1 MKKSVSFLTCLL
13 TFPLVFAS
21 CGGEKDARVKKATIS
36 TFSSYEEMQTFNY
49 YNSFGKIGVNTDPKF
64 ITDGN
69 TRARVEIHGNPK
81 GNDPSMYIWCD
92 TKYFSANDFSYVKA
106 LTMDVFNESGRE
118 TKLTLSFTSRKNKL
132 RKTYPGTEYL
142 LSPGKNNLVYYI
154 DRQVA
159 KYLCDIDALE
169 YIRFDFAQTD
179 SFDTFSLLYLDNLEA
194 HYEYTETEA
203 LIKEIERTET
213 TDEILYF
220 EDKIDLFNVNALSYQ
235 CSSASYPKI
244 SINTNPLYVSQG
256 SKSLKV
262 DVAVNPNEGHP
273 DPWPGIRIEKE
284 YLSSFDFTAYGDD
297 AEISFD
303 ILNAG
308 YKTKTLAWNVRD
320 KKDNSLEV
328 AAAVLPAGEWVRVT
342 AKLSD
347 MRYKNGRQ
355 GEPLDLSALESFT
368 INYAHE
374 YGGQSYAFY
383 VDNFYISK

>member
-69 TRARVEIHGNPK
+69 TSARVEIHGNPK

-194 HYEYTETEA
+194 HYEYTETERQRPKLSMFVCVLSENFHQHQSA
-203 LIKEIERTET
+203 LRFAGKQIAEGGRRRK
-213 TDEILYF
+213 
-220 EDKIDLFNVNALSYQ
+220 
-235 CSSASYPKI
+235 
-244 SINTNPLYVSQG
+244 SQRG
-256 SKSLKV
+256 PPRSLARDQDRK
-262 DVAVNPNEGHP
+262 G
-273 DPWPGIRIEKE
+273 
-284 YLSSFDFTAYGDD
+284 
-297 AEISFD
+297 ISF
-303 ILNAG
+303 L
-308 YKTKTLAWNVRD
+308 V
-320 KKDNSLEV
+320 
-328 AAAVLPAGEWVRVT
+328 
-342 AKLSD
+342 
-347 MRYKNGRQ
+347 
-355 GEPLDLSALESFT
+355 
-368 INYAHE
+368 
-374 YGGQSYAFY
+374 
-383 VDNFYISK
+383 

>member
-1 MKKSVSFLTCLL
+1 M
-13 TFPLVFAS
+13 
-21 CGGEKDARVKKATIS
+21 
-36 TFSSYEEMQTFNY
+36 
-49 YNSFGKIGVNTDPKF
+49 
-64 ITDGN
+64 
-69 TRARVEIHGNPK
+69 
-81 GNDPSMYIWCD
+81 
-92 TKYFSANDFSYVKA
+92 
-106 LTMDVFNESGRE
+106 
-118 TKLTLSFTSRKNKL
+118 
-132 RKTYPGTEYL
+132 
-142 LSPGKNNLVYYI
+142 
-154 DRQVA
+154 
-159 KYLCDIDALE
+159 
-169 YIRFDFAQTD
+169 
-179 SFDTFSLLYLDNLEA
+179 
-194 HYEYTETEA
+194 
-203 LIKEIERTET
+203 
-213 TDEILYF
+213 
-220 EDKIDLFNVNALSYQ
+220 LFRS
-235 CSSASYPKI
+235 
-244 SINTNPLYVSQG
+244 
-256 SKSLKV
+256 
-262 DVAVNPNEGHP
+262 
-273 DPWPGIRIEKE
+273 WPGIRIEKE

>member
-69 TRARVEIHGNPK
+69 TSARVEIHGNPK

-273 DPWPGIRIEKE
+273 DPWPGIRIYQSVK
-284 YLSSFDFTAYGDD
+284 
-297 AEISFD
+297 
-303 ILNAG
+303 N
-308 YKTKTLAWNVRD
+308 
-320 KKDNSLEV
+320 DN
-328 AAAVLPAGEWVRVT
+328 
-342 AKLSD
+342 
-347 MRYKNGRQ
+347 
-355 GEPLDLSALESFT
+355 
-368 INYAHE
+368 I
-374 YGGQSYAFY
+374 
-383 VDNFYISK
+383 I